1 MAHVLIPFYFSH
13 LTWDDHDDDPNS
25 SDVCFFF
32 GPRRRLPQRLQNQ
45 VCRIGRCWCDPLF
58 QMSSWHLGACC
69 ERRKGLMQNKAAV
82 QCPRCSGLVLGCE
95 RLNAIQFNLSK
106 QPYQHQGQMA
116 KAQDLQ
122 VRNWSQRACGNQGR
136 GINAPSMSSMPT
148 QPVEAKRWCMC
159 EPSCCKVF
167 STALC
172 CSNVS
177 HQILAQLA
185 QERDLLDLG

>member
-1 MAHVLIPFYFSH
+1 
-13 LTWDDHDDDPNS
+13 
-25 SDVCFFF
+25 
-32 GPRRRLPQRLQNQ
+32 
-45 VCRIGRCWCDPLF
+45 
-58 QMSSWHLGACC
+58 MSSWHLGACC